1 MPSPNGTK
9 VWRKKFDT
17 TGKLGCNIQLS
28 GDAARQIVEFM
39 EAEDLPNPA
48 AAIRVLTDM
57 ALATYP
63 EWAAGAAVR
72 RAIVTETRMWTTTR
86 VVEKLREV
94 VEELEVG
101 IFEDHQQHELKL
113 METAMDSQDPN
124 K

>member
-1 MPSPNGTK
+1 
-9 VWRKKFDT
+9 
-17 TGKLGCNIQLS
+17 
-28 GDAARQIVEFM
+28 
-39 EAEDLPNPA
+39 
-48 AAIRVLTDM
+48 
-57 ALATYP
+57 
-63 EWAAGAAVR
+63 
-72 RAIVTETRMWTTTR
+72 MWTTTR